1 MDGLKKFK
9 QNTTFHVPVIIPSL
23 IFIVLVAGICM
34 LAPDWTQST
43 LNTAKTFVF
52 QYFSWFYVLL
62 VSLFLLFLLLLAM
75 SRLGDIRLGSNEEE
89 PEFPF
94 LSWLAMLFA
103 AGMGVGLMFFGVAE
117 PLSHALN
124 PVNPASPAQ
133 NAQNALLYTSYH
145 WGIHAWTIYGTI
157 ALALAYFG
165 FRYKLPLSLRS
176 TFYPLLKDRI
186 NGPLGHAIDTIALCA
201 TLFGIITTL
210 GYGAMQLTAG
220 LHTTGWI
227 KSDGFGTQTIVIIT
241 VVSIAVLSAISGVG
255 KGVRRLSE
263 INLVLA
269 IGLMLFVLIAGPT
282 LFLFSAFSDNIGYY
296 LSNLVS
302 LSFKSFAYEPD
313 NQAWFSGWTV
323 LYWAWWFSWAPFVGL
338 FIARISRGR
347 TIREFILSVL
357 ILPTLFNLIWF
368 TIFGNSAIWANDIL
382 AQGALGQLTSTPEKL
397 LFAFLDYF
405 PLSSISSIAALMILA
420 LFFITSA
427 DSGIFVLNNIASENK
442 NKAVPRWQCIMWGVI
457 MIVVAIALL
466 NSDGL
471 GALQAMTLVVALPF
485 SVIMLLMCVSL
496 WQALRIDNQYYNTK
510 LNPSSVYWTGEFWQ
524 KRLKQI
530 LKQPQKEDI
539 LRFIRQTALPAMQT
553 LLKELDEKH
562 GLTAS
567 IQKKHGE
574 TEAIEFII
582 EHDSS
587 RSFIY
592 GIRIQ
597 KRQATTALLEDDSLP
612 GMKHDET
619 YEPICYFGDGRQG
632 YDVQYMRE
640 EELITDIIK
649 QYERYLNLLDNE
661 SHQLMTQ
668 APVDTP

>member
-1 MDGLKKFK
+1 MDGLKQFK
-9 QNTTFHVPVIIPSL
+9 QNTTFHIPVIFPSL
-23 IFIVLVAGICM
+23 IFIAFVAIICIA
-34 LAPDWTQST
+34 APEWTQNT
-43 LNTAKTFVF
+43 LNVAKSFVF
-52 QYFSWFYVLL
+52 QYFSWFYILI
-62 VSLFLLFLLLLAM
+62 VSAFLLFLLLLAM

-124 PVNPASPAQ
+124 PIAPGDSAD
-133 NAQNALLYTSYH
+133 NAKNALLYTSFH
-145 WGIHAWTIYGTI
+145 WGVHAWTIYGVI
-157 ALALAYFG
+157 ALSLAYFG

-220 LHTTGWI
+220 LFETGWV
-227 KSDGFGTQTIVIIT
+227 SSGGSSTQNIVIVV

-269 IGLMLFVLIAGPT
+269 IALMIFVLIAGPT
-282 LFLFSAFSDNIGYY
+282 LYLLSAFSDNIGHY
-296 LSNLVS
+296 LSNVVG
-302 LSFKSFAYEPD
+302 LSFKTFIYDAE
-313 NQAWFSGWTV
+313 NQGWFTGWTV

-347 TIREFILSVL
+347 TIREFVLGVL

-368 TIFGNSAIWANDIL
+368 TIFGNSGIWVNEFL
-382 AQGALGQLTSTPEKL
+382 AQGALGDLTGTPEKL
-397 LFAFLDYF
+397 LFAFLDYL
-405 PLSSISSIAALMILA
+405 PISSITSIAALIILS

-427 DSGIFVLNNIASENK
+427 DSGIFVLNNIASEDK
-442 NKAVPRWQCIMWGVI
+442 NRAVPRWQCIMWGLI

-471 GALQAMTLVVALPF
+471 GALQSMTLVVALPF
-485 SVIMLLMCVSL
+485 AIIMLFMCISL

-510 LNPSSVYWTGEFWQ
+510 LNPSSVYWTGNFWQ

-539 LRFIRQTALPAMQT
+539 LSFIRQIALPAMQSLT
-553 LLKELDEKH
+553 KELDEKH
-562 GLTAS
+562 GLNTS
-567 IQKKHGE
+567 IKKIHGE
-574 TEAIEFII
+574 EEAIELTI
-582 EHDSS
+582 EHGVS
-587 RSFIY
+587 RNFTY

-597 KRQATTALLEDDSLP
+597 KRKAATALIEDDNLP
-612 GMKHDET
+612 NMKHNKT
-619 YEPICYFGDGRQG
+619 YEPICYFSDGREG

-649 QYERYLNLLDNE
+649 QYERYLSLIDNKD
-661 SHQLMTQ
+661 HHLMTQ
-668 APVDTP
+668 APIEE